1 MKLEKMVREK
11 IRIGDIHTEEYPEDW
26 DGYILIKQDECDFD
40 GEKGF
45 VDYNCVI
52 QRLSDGKFFGFQYT
66 QFGHNG
72 SDLLDQTMEEVF
84 PKQKTITVYE

>member
-1 MKLEKMVREK
+1 MTREK
-11 IRIGDIHTEEYPEDW
+11 FEISSVHDQDYPEDW
-26 DGYILIKQDECDFD
+26 DGFVLIEQNEADFD

-45 VDYNCVI
+45 VDYECVI
-52 QRLSDGKFFGFQYT
+52 QRLSDDKFFGFTYT

-72 SDLLDQTMEEVF
+72 SDLLEQTAKEVF